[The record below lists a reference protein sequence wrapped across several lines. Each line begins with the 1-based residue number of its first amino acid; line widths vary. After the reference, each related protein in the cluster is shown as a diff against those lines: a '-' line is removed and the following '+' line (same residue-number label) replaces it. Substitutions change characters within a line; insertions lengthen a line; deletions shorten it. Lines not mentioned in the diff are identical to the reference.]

1 MSWLPSADHWSTLE
15 MRLSLI
21 IYLIATT
28 IAMGRTGV
36 AMAAAD
42 LPSES
47 TQVDQLFTE
56 WDKPTSPGCALA
68 IMRDGHI
75 IYERGYGMADLDHDV
90 KITPTTVFHV
100 ASMSKQFTA
109 ASVLLLAQEG
119 KLALDDQATKFV
131 PELPNFGVPITLRHL
146 LHHTSGLRDQWE
158 LLGLAG
164 WRLTLD
170 LITDADVLAVLSRQK
185 ALNFPPGSKFLY
197 SNTGYTL
204 LAQVVKH
211 VNGQSFRTFT
221 SNRIFLPLGM
231 SHTHFRDD
239 HAEIVKDI
247 AYGYAPHNGGFG
259 LSITNFDTVGATS
272 LLTTVEDLA
281 LWDENFYTA
290 RVGGEA
296 LVKQLQERGYLNDG
310 TQLSYAAG
318 LEIGKYRGLNIISHA
333 GTDAG
338 YRADL
343 IRFPD
348 QHFSV
353 ALLCNLASIDP
364 GTLSRR
370 IADIYL
376 APSFSASSPPTTV
389 PTLSPQP
396 SSEQLKKWVGLYV
409 SPDDSDRIMRVRL
422 GDGHLQSGLNV
433 DGRVSDLEATDVAR
447 FRYIKEP
454 ATELVF
460 QAGEN
465 GAPPTLTTYI
475 GGQVQYHYSRV
486 PSYDLTVT
494 QLQEFTGVYRSDEVD
509 MPYEVILGDGKLL
522 VRSLKSNEIPLLPVS
537 TDLFSGRGNRIRF
550 TRDPQGKVTG
560 ALLSTSRVY
569 NFRFER
575 SQ

>member
-1 MSWLPSADHWSTLE
+1 
-15 MRLSLI
+15 MRLSLLLC
-21 IYLIATT
+21 LIAT
-28 IAMGRTGV
+28 MGWTGV
-36 AMAAAD
+36 AMAGTD
-42 LPSES
+42 SPSES
-47 TQVDQLFTE
+47 AQVDQLFTE

-68 IMRDGHI
+68 VMRDGHI
-75 IYERGYGMADLDHDV
+75 IYERGYGMADLDHSV

-109 ASVLLLAQEG
+109 ASVLMLAQEG
-119 KLALDDQATKFV
+119 KLSLDDQATKYV
-131 PELPNFGVPITLRHL
+131 PELPNFGVPITLHHL

-164 WRLTLD
+164 WRYSLD

-185 ALNFPPGSKFLY
+185 TLNFPPGSQFLY
-197 SNTGYTL
+197 SNSGYTL

-211 VNGQSFRTFT
+211 VSGQSFRTFT
-221 SNRIFLPLGM
+221 SSRLFLPLGM

-239 HAEIVKDI
+239 HAEIVKDM
-247 AYGYAPHNGGFG
+247 AYGYAPRNGDFG

-281 LWDENFYTA
+281 LWDDNFYTA

-318 LEIGKYRGLNIISHA
+318 LEIGKYRGLNIVDHA
-333 GTDAG
+333 GRDAG

-353 ALLCNLASIDP
+353 ALLCNLASINP
-364 GTLSRR
+364 SELNRR

-376 APSFSASSPPTTV
+376 ASSLSAASPPTTV
-389 PTLSPQP
+389 PALSPQP
-396 SSEQLKKWVGLYV
+396 GSEQLGKWAGLYLD
-409 SPDDSDRIMRVRL
+409 PEESDRVMRVRL
-422 GDGHLQSGLNV
+422 GGSNLQSGLNA
-433 DGRVSDLEATDVAR
+433 DGRLSDLEATSDAR
-447 FRYIKEP
+447 FRYIKSPE
-454 ATELVF
+454 TELVF
-460 QAGEN
+460 QAAGN
-465 GAPPTLTTYI
+465 GMPETLTTYI
-475 GGQVQYHYSRV
+475 DGKIQHHYSRV
-486 PSYDLTVT
+486 VPSDPSAA
-494 QLQEFTGVYRSDEVD
+494 QLQDFTGVYRSDEIE
-509 MPYEVILGDGKLL
+509 MPYTIALRDGKLV
-522 VRSLKSNEIPLLPVS
+522 VRSLKSNDSPLRPLSP
-537 TDLFSGRGNRIRF
+537 DLFYGGGNRIRF
-550 TRDPQGKVTG
+550 TRDAQGKIIG
-560 ALLSTSRVY
+560 ALLNSDRIY